1 MMLLTVTIRFLST
14 VDTLD
19 GGGDFM
25 EGETST
31 IDIIDNDCDSI
42 VGVRRA

>member
-14 VDTLD
+14 DDTLD
-19 GGGDFM
+19 DGGDFM
-25 EGETST
+25 EGEMSI
-31 IDIIDNDCDSI
+31 IDIIDDDCDLI